1 MMVAFLWVC
10 GFYID
15 IIKSSSH
22 HHTFTMRASFSSSG
36 LLSIGLW
43 LRWYWHACRRL
54 LLKKPLAAANERK
67 KHDRANVNSTHPTQ
81 KRERWISNTFHFSIY
96 MVWIWKKV
104 SKLWIFWVR
113 SIHVEGFQSSNPQ
126 SSSSL
131 SWSLSSS
138 SSLWRP
144 PALVSYNLSPR
155 PHFLI
160 GCWLFTIQVLVT
172 TTITLP

>member
-1 MMVAFLWVC
+1 
-10 GFYID
+10 
-15 IIKSSSH
+15 
-22 HHTFTMRASFSSSG
+22 MRASFSSSG

-81 KRERWISNTFHFSIY
+81 KRERRISNTFHFSIY

-138 SSLWRP
+138 SSSSGHQHWFPIICRHVLTSWLAADYLQSR
-144 PALVSYNLSPR
+144 SLSPPPSLCHR
-155 PHFLI
+155 NWNHDYD
-160 GCWLFTIQVLVT
+160 
-172 TTITLP
+172 